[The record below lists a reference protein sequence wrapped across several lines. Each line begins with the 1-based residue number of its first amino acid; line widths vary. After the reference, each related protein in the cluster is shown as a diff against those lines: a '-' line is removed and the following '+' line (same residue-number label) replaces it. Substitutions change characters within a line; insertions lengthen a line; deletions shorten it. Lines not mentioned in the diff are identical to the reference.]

1 MTQGTCPRGSLQKEV
16 YMSDILEIR
25 KDNYM
30 ITDDP
35 KKVDIDA
42 LTALLSTS
50 YWASRRPKAVI
61 EKSISNSL
69 CFSLYKENIQ
79 IGFARIVTDYA
90 TFAYLCD
97 VIIEENYRGTGIG
110 RWLINTVITH
120 PDISPLRSIL
130 IITKDAHELY
140 RKLGFKELKKPEQ
153 YMERLNKKGRSK

>member
-1 MTQGTCPRGSLQKEV
+1 
-16 YMSDILEIR
+16 MSDIFEIR

-42 LTALLSTS
+42 LAALLSTS
-50 YWASRRPKAVI
+50 YWASRRPRAVI
-61 EKSISNSL
+61 EKSIFNSL
-69 CFSLYKENIQ
+69 CFSLYKGNIQ
-79 IGFARIVTDYA
+79 IGFARIVTDYS

-110 RWLINTVITH
+110 SWLINTIITH
-120 PDISPLRSIL
+120 PDIAPLRSIL

-153 YMERLNKKGRSK
+153 YMERLNKKGRQNESNNRSFEE